1 MWTRAPFCAGG
12 SQRFF
17 YLSFGNGGLKEFF
30 TTNFM
35 LLHSHKIDFRIF
47 DDMVPW
53 EKDAYMNLLV
63 SKIKEENEAIK
74 LREMESKSRSKR

>member
-1 MWTRAPFCAGG
+1 
-12 SQRFF
+12 
-17 YLSFGNGGLKEFF
+17 
-30 TTNFM
+30 M

-74 LREMESKSRSKR
+74 LREMESKSRSKRW